1 MKDLQEATEQIC
13 KLKGEAMGMQCVI
26 NAILRAL
33 PPREF
38 EAVMLEY
45 EQEIEVARVVL
56 LNHASIGDAV
66 IHGLDTYAQQVSAM
80 TRQRGMPYGDPS

>member
-1 MKDLQEATEQIC
+1 MKDLQEATVQIC
-13 KLKGEAMGMQCVI
+13 RLKGEALGMQCVI

-45 EQEIEVARVVL
+45 EQELEAARVTL
-56 LNHASIGDAV
+56 LNHARTGDDV
-66 IHGLDTYAQQVSAM
+66 IYGLDTYAQQV
-80 TRQRGMPYGDPS
+80 